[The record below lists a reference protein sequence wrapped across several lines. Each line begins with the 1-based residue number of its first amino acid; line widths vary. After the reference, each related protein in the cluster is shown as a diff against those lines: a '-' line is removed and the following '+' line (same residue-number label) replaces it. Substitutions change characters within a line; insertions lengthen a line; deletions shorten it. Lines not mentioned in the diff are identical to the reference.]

1 MLDPQETG
9 KPDMGRLSRQR
20 HDAHHVD
27 AGAQLVFDRRRF
39 EANTMHD
46 GALQREILGLF
57 LAQLS
62 QMRARLAEGA
72 VSVEDSKFLGHT
84 LRGAAAAVGALEFE
98 NMGTEWE
105 NLAASGVDLTQLINT
120 AEVRFRQ
127 AIASYNI

>member
-1 MLDPQETG
+1 V
-9 KPDMGRLSRQR
+9 GRLSRQHR
-20 HDAHHVD
+20 DTHHFDATASV
-27 AGAQLVFDRRRF
+27 VFDRERF

-46 GALQREILGLF
+46 SVLQCEILGLF
-57 LAQLS
+57 LAQLV
-62 QMRARLAEGA
+62 QMRARLTEGA

-98 NMGTEWE
+98 DMGANWE
-105 NLAASGVDLTQLINT
+105 KLTASDADLTRMINA